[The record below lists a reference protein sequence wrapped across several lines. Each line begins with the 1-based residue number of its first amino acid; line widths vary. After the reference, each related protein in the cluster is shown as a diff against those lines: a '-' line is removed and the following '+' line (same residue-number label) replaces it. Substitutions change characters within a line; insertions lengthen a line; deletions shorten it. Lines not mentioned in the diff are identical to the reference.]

1 MDHFWH
7 FNGLFSTQ
15 NINITHFSVIF
26 KHRDT
31 VLLGD
36 FEIMFALV
44 FFFRDV
50 VLGESEEENSR
61 AK

>member
-15 NINITHFSVIF
+15 NINITRFSVIF

-44 FFFRDV
+44 FSGCCFGGKRR
-50 VLGESEEENSR
+50 GEQ
-61 AK
+61 

>member
-7 FNGLFSTQ
+7 CNGLFSTQ
-15 NINITHFSVIF
+15 NINITRFSVIF

-36 FEIMFALV
+36 FEIIFALV
-44 FFFRDV
+44 FFFSGCCFGGKRR
-50 VLGESEEENSR
+50 GEQ
-61 AK
+61 